1 MYLAEFKAINAE
13 LLDHN
18 QKQIVLDKKMLT
30 AIEELMK
37 VRCPLI
43 KAGSFSG

>member
-1 MYLAEFKAINAE
+1 MYLAEFEAIEAK

-18 QKQIVLDKKMLT
+18 QKQIVLDT
-30 AIEELMK
+30 IEELMK

-43 KAGSFSG
+43 NAGSFSC

>member
-1 MYLAEFKAINAE
+1 MYLAEFKAIKE
-13 LLDHN
+13 KLLDHN
-18 QKQIVLDKKMLT
+18 QKQIVLDEKMLT

-43 KAGSFSG
+43 NAGFFSC